1 MSSLEAS
8 PAFYNNEDWQLKES
22 AHAYEGTKYQIDL
35 LCTLLDRRALHS
47 SELHPT
53 RHFVTH
59 PGVCATN
66 VSNAL
71 VGPFMDIFKVLSF
84 YIVSGFVH
92 PIVLLQFLFPYQL

>member
-47 SELHPT
+47 SEPYPT

-84 YIVSGFVH
+84 YIVSGF
-92 PIVLLQFLFPYQL
+92 ILLLS